1 MVNQNPQPEIYTTR
15 HSFANGATSG
25 TSDTQTVQ
33 TYQSHDEEVRIYAIM
48 CNMLNA
54 GNSSTLTTEHF
65 FEATITSGPNA
76 VPSNSFDIGAIH
88 NSGCKILHLSSPI
101 LVTYRQP
108 LQVNVQWTG
117 IGTSDNLSVSGGI
130 DVQVTLVGERYIRE

>member
-15 HSFANGATSG
+15 HAFASSSASG

-48 CNMLNA
+48 ANFMEA
-54 GNSSTLTTEHF
+54 GNTNTDKLEHF
-65 FEATITSGPNA
+65 FEVTITSGPNA
-76 VPSNSFDIGAIH
+76 IPSNTFDLGAIH
-88 NSGCKILHLSSPI
+88 NKDDKTLHLSSPI
-101 LVTYRQP
+101 LITYRQP

-117 IGTSDNLSVSGGI
+117 IGTSDALQDVM
-130 DVQVTLVGERYIRE
+130 DVQVTLIGERYIRE

>member
-15 HSFANGATSG
+15 HAFASSSASG

-48 CNMLNA
+48 ANFMEA
-54 GNSSTLTTEHF
+54 GNTNTDKLEHF
-65 FEATITSGPNA
+65 FEVTITSGPNA
-76 VPSNSFDIGAIH
+76 IPSNTFDLGAIH
-88 NSGCKILHLSSPI
+88 NKDDKTLHLSSPI
-101 LVTYRQP
+101 LITYRQP

-117 IGTSDNLSVSGGI
+117 IGTSDELQDVM
-130 DVQVTLVGERYIRE
+130 DVQVTLIGERYIRE

>member
-15 HSFANGATSG
+15 HAFASSSTSG

-48 CNMLNA
+48 ANFMEA
-54 GNSSTLTTEHF
+54 GNTNTDKLEHF
-65 FEATITSGPNA
+65 FEVTITSGPNA
-76 VPSNSFDIGAIH
+76 VPSNTFDLGAIH
-88 NSGCKILHLSSPI
+88 NKDDKTLHLSSPI
-101 LVTYRQP
+101 LITHRQP

-117 IGTSDNLSVSGGI
+117 IGTSDALQDVM
-130 DVQVTLVGERYIRE
+130 DVQVTLIGERYIRE